1 MYSSISKLLPFTL
14 LAKVRNNR
22 YEDIINE
29 AGESKYYKITA
40 VDKDGLESLMQDTA
54 VLGKTLEAPKA
65 PTITNSLFSEEGV
78 ELSWKSNDTRAIKFI
93 IKRYGGG
100 GDMVFREI
108 KEQNFTDN
116 SIVSGQKYS
125 YEVIAVDSN
134 DIESKP
140 SARVSVGK

>member
-54 VLGKTLEAPKA
+54 VLGKTHEAPKA

-78 ELSWKSNDTRAIKFI
+78 ELSWKSNDTRAVKFI
-93 IKRYGGG
+93 IKRYGGS
-100 GDMVFREI
+100 GDVVFREI
-108 KEQNFTDN
+108 KGFSYKDN
-116 SIVSGQKYS
+116 SAVMGQKYS

-134 DIESKP
+134 DLESKP
-140 SARVSVGK
+140 SNKANLGR